1 MKVNEKIERLRR
13 LMAERNI
20 DIYIIPTSDFHNT
33 EFVGEY
39 FKTRKYM
46 SGFSGSDGTLI
57 VTSDSSALWVDGRY
71 FLQAAKELAG
81 TEIKRMEIGEPQVPT
96 IKEYIAAKMPEKGTI
111 GFDGRTMD
119 TADFIAYR
127 QIAEAK
133 EGCLYTDEDLVGIIW
148 NDRPELP
155 KEKAWLLTDKQAGE
169 SRSEKISR
177 LREYI
182 LKEGYDMIL
191 IAALDEVAWLMNLRG
206 GDIPYFP
213 AVMAYAAVS
222 RDKTLLF
229 VDEDKIDDEVRD
241 KIQADGITIR
251 SYDDIYSYGENLK
264 GLSVAADLTMLN
276 SSVYSSLSCG
286 NDVTDI
292 ISPVKMWKAVKNTTE
307 LANTVKAHV
316 RDGAAVTKFIYRI
329 KQEIAGGNR
338 TLTELD
344 AADILLGFRQ
354 QQEGFIEPSFETIA
368 AYGSN
373 AAYVHYSAKKDDQ
386 AHIDA
391 KGMLLVDSGGH
402 YEDGTTDITR
412 TIVLGDIT
420 DEQKR
425 MFTAVLKG
433 MIRLS
438 MAKFPEGL
446 KGYNLDA
453 ICRGP
458 LWEMG
463 LDYRHGTGHGVGHI
477 GAVHEGPN
485 AFRWR
490 RISPQDDVVITE
502 GMITSNEP
510 GYYKDGAY
518 GIRIEN
524 EIVAVRDIKTEYGQF
539 MRFYTLTLAPID
551 LEAIDADMLSH
562 EERNW
567 LNAYHKRV
575 YEQLEGLMTEDEKQ
589 WLKKVTAAV

>member
-1 MKVNEKIERLRR
+1 
-13 LMAERNI
+13 
-20 DIYIIPTSDFHNT
+20 
-33 EFVGEY
+33 
-39 FKTRKYM
+39 
-46 SGFSGSDGTLI
+46 
-57 VTSDSSALWVDGRY
+57 
-71 FLQAAKELAG
+71 
-81 TEIKRMEIGEPQVPT
+81 
-96 IKEYIAAKMPEKGTI
+96 
-111 GFDGRTMD
+111 
-119 TADFIAYR
+119 
-127 QIAEAK
+127 
-133 EGCLYTDEDLVGIIW
+133 
-148 NDRPELP
+148 
-155 KEKAWLLTDKQAGE
+155 
-169 SRSEKISR
+169 
-177 LREYI
+177 
-182 LKEGYDMIL
+182 
-191 IAALDEVAWLMNLRG
+191 
-206 GDIPYFP
+206 
-213 AVMAYAAVS
+213 
-222 RDKTLLF
+222 
-229 VDEDKIDDEVRD
+229 
-241 KIQADGITIR
+241 
-251 SYDDIYSYGENLK
+251 
-264 GLSVAADLTMLN
+264 
-276 SSVYSSLSCG
+276 
-286 NDVTDI
+286 
-292 ISPVKMWKAVKNTTE
+292 
-307 LANTVKAHV
+307 
-316 RDGAAVTKFIYRI
+316 
-329 KQEIAGGNR
+329 
-338 TLTELD
+338 
-344 AADILLGFRQ
+344 
-354 QQEGFIEPSFETIA
+354 
-368 AYGSN
+368 
-373 AAYVHYSAKKDDQ
+373 
-386 AHIDA
+386 
-391 KGMLLVDSGGH
+391 MLLVDSGGH

-446 KGYNLDA
+446 KGYNLDT

-510 GYYKDGAY
+510 GYYKDGEY